1 MKSDVERR
9 LQERGLSTV
18 FDPVVKM
25 PLSSASGA
33 GSAVG
38 QVSISRL
45 MQMPDVGVGR
55 CVLRVAA
62 VLLRTHFA

>member
-18 FDPVVKM
+18 FDPVVKA
-25 PLSSASGA
+25 PSSSAGGA
-33 GSAVG
+33 AG

-62 VLLRTHFA
+62 VLLRAHFA